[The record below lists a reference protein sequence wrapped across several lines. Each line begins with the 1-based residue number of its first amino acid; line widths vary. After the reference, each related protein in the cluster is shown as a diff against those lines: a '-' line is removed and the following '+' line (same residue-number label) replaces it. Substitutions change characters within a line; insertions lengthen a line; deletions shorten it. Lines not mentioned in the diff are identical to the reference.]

1 MGKLQLIILC
11 LAKLSLRI
19 DYGGLWELRRACLFL
34 LIGRIEIW
42 EDITEEVLFESLG
55 SKRVGRSPGLGWLWD
70 TEEALGY
77 EGPMDWHQFGKP
89 RMPR

>member
-34 LIGRIEIW
+34 LIGRSEIW
-42 EDITEEVLFESLG
+42 EDITEEVLFES
-55 SKRVGRSPGLGWLWD
+55 
-70 TEEALGY
+70 
-77 EGPMDWHQFGKP
+77 P
-89 RMPR
+89 RQ